1 MHSTT
6 RPPGGGSPR
15 RDHYD
20 VAVIGAGHNGLV
32 CAFYLARA
40 GYRVIVLERS
50 SVVGGAAI
58 TEEFSP
64 GFRNSVA
71 SYTVSL
77 LQRTV
82 IEEMKLAT
90 YGLEIVQRP
99 MANFAPQ
106 TDGPGLKLFA
116 DVKRTVD
123 AIAEHSIPDAERYPS
138 FLRELAQ
145 LTRFLKSTMSESP
158 IDLRG
163 GAAEWS
169 RGLQLLDRARKLLGV
184 GQLATLKRVLT
195 DSAGSWLD
203 RWFQTPLLKGAL
215 GFDAVV
221 GNFASPYAPS
231 SGYLLLH
238 HALGEANGV
247 AGAWGHAIGGMG
259 SITQAM
265 ARAVADLGVD
275 VRVECEATRIE
286 QSRSRFDVH
295 LADGSVIDVAAV
307 SGAIHP
313 QTLFLGLLDSRT
325 LPGGFVERMR
335 NWKSESAS
343 FRLNF
348 ALSELPQF
356 RCAPESGAAAHHGA
370 GILISPS
377 LKYLQS
383 AYNDAVETGV
393 SRRPVMELLIPST
406 IDPSLA
412 PRGRHVASLFCQHF
426 RRDLP
431 GGDAWAEHKTSVVER
446 IVSTIAEFAPNF
458 PDAIVATQA
467 LSPEDLEHRFG
478 LVGGD
483 IFHGQMGLDQLYWSR
498 PAKRYAQYRSPIKRI
513 YLCASGAHPGG
524 GVSGAPGRNAA
535 RAIIDD
541 LAGSGAVRSQATTRP
556 GS

>member
-1 MHSTT
+1 MRSTNPLPDG
-6 RPPGGGSPR
+6 RSPR
-15 RDHYD
+15 RDHFD

-40 GYRVIVLERS
+40 GYRVVVLERS

-64 GFRNSVA
+64 GYRNSVA

-77 LQRTV
+77 LQRTI

-99 MANFAPQ
+99 MANFVPQ
-106 TDGPGLKLFA
+106 TDGPGLKLFGDA
-116 DVKRTVD
+116 GRTVK
-123 AIAEHSIPDAERYPS
+123 AISEHSIADAERYPS
-138 FLRELAQ
+138 FLKELAQ
-145 LTRFLKSTMSESP
+145 LTRFLKSTMSEPP
-158 IDLRG
+158 IDGYG
-163 GAAEWS
+163 GRAEWM
-169 RGLQLLDRARKLLGV
+169 RGLQLLGRAGKLLGV
-184 GQLATLKRVLT
+184 RHLATLKRVLT
-195 DSAGSWLD
+195 DSAGDWLD

-221 GNFASPYAPS
+221 GNFASPYASS

-238 HALGEANGV
+238 HALGEVNGV
-247 AGAWGHAIGGMG
+247 TGAWGHAIGGMG

-265 ARAVADLGVD
+265 ARAVADLGAD

-286 QSRSRFDVH
+286 QSGSRFDVY
-295 LADGSVIDVAAV
+295 LADGSVIDAAAV

-313 QTLFLGLLDSRT
+313 QTLFLRLLESRA
-325 LPGGFVERMR
+325 LPDDFVERLR
-335 NWKSESAS
+335 TWRSESAS

-356 RCAPESGAAAHHGA
+356 RCAPESGAATHHGA

-377 LKYLQS
+377 LAYLQS
-383 AYNDAVETGV
+383 AYDDAVETGI

-412 PRGRHVASLFCQHF
+412 PDGRHVASLFCQHF

-431 GGDAWAEHKTSVVER
+431 GGIAWAEHKASVIQR
-446 IVSTIAEFAPNF
+446 IVDTMADFAPNF
-458 PDAIVATQA
+458 PDSIIATQA
-467 LSPEDLEHRFG
+467 LSPEDLEQRFG

-498 PAKRYAQYRSPIKRI
+498 PARRYAQYRSPIERI

-535 RAIIDD
+535 RAIIED
-541 LAGSGAVRSQATTRP
+541 LARSSVVKSPATTRP

>member
-6 RPPGGGSPR
+6 RPAGGSRPR
-15 RDHYD
+15 RDRYD

-40 GYRVIVLERS
+40 GYRVVVLERS

-82 IEEMKLAT
+82 IDEMQLAR
-90 YGLEIVQRP
+90 YGLRIVHRP
-99 MANFAPQ
+99 MANFALQ
-106 TDGPGLKLFA
+106 ADGPGLKLFA
-116 DVKRTVD
+116 DARRT
-123 AIAEHSIPDAERYPS
+123 AEMISEHSLADAERYPA
-138 FLRELAQ
+138 FLAELGQ
-145 LTRFLKSTMSESP
+145 LTRFLKSTMSETP
-158 IDLRG
+158 VDLHG
-163 GAAEWS
+163 GPAEWT
-169 RGLQLLDRARKLLGV
+169 RGLQLLGRAGKMLGV
-184 GQLATLKRVLT
+184 RRLATLKNILS
-195 DSAGSWLD
+195 DSAGVWLN

-238 HALGEANGV
+238 HALGEVTGV

-265 ARAVADLGVD
+265 ARAASDLGAEIRVD
-275 VRVECEATRIE
+275 TEVTRIVPV
-286 QSRSRFDVH
+286 RSRFDVY
-295 LADGSVIDVAAV
+295 LADGSVLDVAAV

-313 QTLFLGLLDSRT
+313 QTLFLDLLDSHA
-325 LPGGFVERMR
+325 LPVEFVERIR

-356 RCAPESGAAAHHGA
+356 RCAPATRVAAHHGA

-377 LKYLQS
+377 LEYLQS
-383 AYNDAVETGV
+383 AYDDALASGS
-393 SRRPVMELLIPST
+393 SRRPVMELLLPST

-412 PRGRHVASLFCQHF
+412 PEGRHVASLFCQHF

-431 GGDAWAEHKTSVVER
+431 GGQAWADRKQLIIER
-446 IVSTIAEFAPNF
+446 IVDTMTEFAPNF
-458 PDAIVATQA
+458 RDAIIAVQA
-467 LSPEDLEHRFG
+467 LGPEDLERRFG
-478 LVGGD
+478 LVRGD

-498 PAKRYAQYRSPIKRI
+498 PARRYAQYRTPIERV

-535 RAIIDD
+535 RAMLEDFAGTGALQP
-541 LAGSGAVRSQATTRP
+541 LAATRP
-556 GS
+556 IP